1 MKTETIIIQSLKR
14 EITFHIGKSKADN
27 FKVIDAGK
35 SDDLWFHALN
45 DSSCHIVCEVP
56 DDVEK
61 SDMRY
66 IIKIGAILCKNNTNK
81 LKSQK
86 NVEIIYTQ
94 IKNVTKTAIAGCVQT
109 TNTKTIII

>member
-1 MKTETIIIQSLKR
+1 MKTEIILIQSLKR
-14 EITFHIGKSKADN
+14 EITFYIGKSKADN

-94 IKNVTKTAIAGCVQT
+94 IKNITKTAIAGCVQT

>member
-1 MKTETIIIQSLKR
+1 MKSENIIIQPLKR
-14 EITFHIGKSKADN
+14 EITFYIGKSKEDN
-27 FKVIDAGK
+27 FAVIDAGNEN
-35 SDDLWFHALN
+35 DLWFHASHE
-45 DSSCHIVCEVP
+45 SSCHVVCEVP
-56 DDVEK
+56 DNIDR

-66 IIKIGAILCKNNTNK
+66 IIKMGALLCKNNTNK

>member
-1 MKTETIIIQSLKR
+1 MKTEIIIIQPLKR
-14 EITFHIGKSKADN
+14 EITFYIGKSKEDN
-27 FKVIDAGK
+27 FAVIDAGNEN
-35 SDDLWFHALN
+35 DLWFHASH

-56 DDVEK
+56 DNIDR

-66 IIKIGAILCKNNTNK
+66 IIKMGAVLCKNNTNK

>member
-1 MKTETIIIQSLKR
+1 MKSENILIQPLKR
-14 EITFHIGKSKADN
+14 EITFYIGKSKEDN
-27 FKVIDAGK
+27 FAVIDAGNEN
-35 SDDLWFHALN
+35 DLWFHASN

-66 IIKIGAILCKNNTNK
+66 IIKMGALLCKNNTNK
-81 LKSQK
+81 LKTQK
-86 NVEIIYTQ
+86 NVKIIYTQ
-94 IKNVTKTAIAGCVQT
+94 IKNITKTAIAGCVQT